1 MTMVDNMKKH
11 LSNQK
16 GQAIFEMILFIPFIM
31 FLYTIYYTAGNAI
44 SGSITQQTSVRGYF
58 YISMKGNSFVNTSP
72 ELQILKS
79 KGMKTIGFNSFGWAD
94 HLGSNGGSESYGTCY
109 SFSSLLRNGSSDT
122 CDGAE
127 REKPGSSPFVRVFTF
142 YGVCGP
148 VYTTNSQDALG
159 VNQAAQG
166 AGRDAC
172 VVSSK

>member
-1 MTMVDNMKKH
+1 MKKY
-11 LSNQK
+11 LSNEK
-16 GQAIFEMILFIPFIM
+16 GQAIFEMILFIPFIL

-44 SGSITQQTSVRGYF
+44 SGSITQQTAVRGYF
-58 YISMKGNSFVNTSP
+58 YISMKGNSYVNTSVD
-72 ELQILKS
+72 IDALKS
-79 KGMKTIGFNSFGWAD
+79 SGMKMIGFNAFGWTD
-94 HLGSNGGSESYGTCY
+94 HMGGSGGKETFGTCY

-122 CDGAE
+122 CEGPE

-148 VYTTNSQDALG
+148 VYTANSQDAFV
-159 VNQAAQG
+159 VNQGIQG